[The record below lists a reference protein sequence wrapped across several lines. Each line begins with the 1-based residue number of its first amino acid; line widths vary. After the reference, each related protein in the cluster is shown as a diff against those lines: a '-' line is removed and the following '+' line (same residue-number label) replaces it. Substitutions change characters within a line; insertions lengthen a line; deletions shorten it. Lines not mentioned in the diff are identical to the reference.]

1 MNISSNIPIE
11 KVEVSAYRIPT
22 EQLESDGTLEWDSTT
37 IVITEISAGGNVG
50 VGYTYSHQSA
60 AELIKTKLSKLII
73 NSNAMDISLN
83 WNQMQKAIR
92 NLGRNGII
100 SSAISAVDIA
110 LWDLKSKILNIP
122 AVILMGQVHNTA
134 PIYGSGGFTSY
145 SIEKLQQQLNGWA
158 EKNIKRVKMKIG
170 REPSEDIKRVKAA
183 REAIG
188 DDTEL
193 MVDANGAYNRKQ
205 AIFFANK
212 FEEFEVGWFEEPV
225 SSDDLEGLNL
235 IRNNGPAGMQITAGE
250 YGYDIF
256 YFRKM
261 LEANAIDI
269 LQADCTRCGGYTA
282 FLKIANLCESRSIE
296 LSAHTAPA
304 IHIHPCCAI
313 IPLRHLEY
321 FYDHTRIEKTFFDGI
336 LKPKNGE
343 LCPDLSRPGIGFE
356 IKRNDIKKYLIN

>member
-1 MNISSNIPIE
+1 MNNSSDIRIE
-11 KVEVSAYRIPT
+11 KVEVSAYKIPT
-22 EQLESDGTLEWDSTT
+22 EQRESDGTLEWDSTT
-37 IVITEISAGGNVG
+37 IVITEISAGGNSG
-50 VGYTYSHQSA
+50 IGYTYSHQSA

-83 WNQMQKAIR
+83 WNNMQKAIR
-92 NLGRNGII
+92 NLGRPGIV

-110 LWDLKSKILNIP
+110 LWDLKSKILQIP
-122 AVILMGQVHNTA
+122 IVTLMGQVHNAA

-145 SIEKLQQQLNGWA
+145 SIEKLQQQLSGWA
-158 EKNIKRVKMKIG
+158 KKNIKGVKMKIG

-188 DDTEL
+188 NDTEL

-205 AIFFANK
+205 AIFFAYK
-212 FEEFEVGWFEEPV
+212 FEEFDVGWFEEPV

-261 LEANAIDI
+261 LEANAIDV

-304 IHIHPCCAI
+304 LHIHPCCAI
-313 IPLRHLEY
+313 IPLKHVEY
-321 FYDHTRIEKTFFDGI
+321 FYDHTRIEKMFFDGI
-336 LKPKNGE
+336 PEPRNGE

-356 IKRNDIKKYLIN
+356 IKRNDIEKYLIN